1 MSEFMLYAAA
11 YWIMCV
17 LLFGLV
23 QKPLFLLLNRNAAG
37 NGLRMADV
45 AASYRH
51 GFRTDAIIASYLTAL
66 PMIIGGVMAMMP
78 GVSPR
83 IPLTVYNA
91 LIALPVALIFL
102 SDAVLYGFWFA
113 KIDVSVLAYLRNPK
127 AAFASVSARYV
138 VTAAVVALLLALL
151 IFACTQTVTEVYVAH
166 RMAYSLRWWGYP
178 LILLIIAIGA
188 GVLFA
193 VIRGL
198 GIRPN
203 TPSVAYFSP
212 LPFLNH
218 LALNPV
224 YSFIYSL
231 GTRDEF
237 SGRFRSMTDEECAA
251 ELADAF
257 PTSGASTRRLLRTKR
272 PNILLVVW
280 ESLGAEMTGCV
291 GNRPDITPN
300 LDAMAREGVLFSR
313 VSAGSF
319 RTDRGVACLFS
330 GLPGQPTTSIVR
342 YTRKLP
348 ALPALP
354 RRLTEIGYDTTAIYG
369 GDISFMHIN
378 DYYLA
383 CGYSQLLSQS
393 NFPPGLDKNKWG
405 VHDGP
410 AMQFCADRIE
420 EMAQSGRPWMTTLLT
435 LSSHE
440 PFEVPYHRLSDRI
453 ANSFAYTD
461 ASLGALKE
469 RLRKMPGW
477 DDLLVIVVADHGL
490 NLTNNPDSRRDYCH
504 IPIVMWGGA
513 VEGPQVIDT
522 PMSQTDLAATILGQM
537 GLDHSDF
544 PFSRDV
550 TADTY
555 TRPFGFHTYNNGFLV
570 DTPEGYTDYDN
581 VAEAAVSGAHPGRE
595 RLGKAILQR
604 LYAYLSKL

>member
-1 MSEFMLYAAA
+1 MIEFVLYAVA
-11 YWIMCV
+11 YWIMCALIFSV
-17 LLFGLV
+17 V
-23 QKPLFLLLNRNAAG
+23 QKPLFLLLNRRAAG
-37 NGLRMADV
+37 RGLRVAEV

-66 PMIIGGVMAMMP
+66 PMLIGGISAMIP

-91 LIALPVALIFL
+91 VIALPVALIAL

-113 KIDVSVLAYLRNPK
+113 KLDASVLAYLRNLK
-127 AAFASVSARYV
+127 AAFASVSGLYV
-138 VTAAVVALLLALL
+138 ITAAAAAMLLAAVV
-151 IFACTQTVTEVYVAH
+151 FAGLQAVTGLYVGYST
-166 RMAYSLRWWGYP
+166 AYTLRWWSYP
-178 LILLIIAIGA
+178 LIILAIILGA
-188 GVLFA
+188 GVLFMI
-193 VIRGL
+193 IRGL

-218 LALNPV
+218 LALNPI
-224 YSFIYSL
+224 YNFIYSL
-231 GTRDEF
+231 STRDEF
-237 SGRFRSMTDEECAA
+237 TGSFRSMTDEECDTV
-251 ELADAF
+251 LSDAF
-257 PTSGASTRRLLRTKR
+257 PTGGTPVRRLLRTKR
-272 PNILLVVW
+272 PNILLIVW
-280 ESLGAEMTGCV
+280 ESLGAELTGCV
-291 GNRPDITPN
+291 GSRPDITPN

-319 RTDRGVACLFS
+319 RTDRGIVCLLS

-354 RRLTEIGYDTTAIYG
+354 RRLAEIGYDTMAIHG
-369 GDISFMHIN
+369 GDMSFMHQN

-383 CGYSQLLSQS
+383 CGCQRLMSQS
-393 NFPPGLDKNKWG
+393 DFPSGLDKNKWG

-410 AMQFCADRIE
+410 VMDVCGDLIE
-420 EMAQSGRPWMTTLLT
+420 EAQRSGSPWMKILLT

-440 PFEVPYHRLSDRI
+440 PFEVPYNRLPHRID
-453 ANSFAYTD
+453 NSFAYTD
-461 ASLGALKE
+461 ASLGRLKE
-469 RLRKMPGW
+469 RLRMMPGW

-504 IPIVMWGGA
+504 IPIVLWGGA
-513 VEGPQVIDT
+513 VERPQVIDT
-522 PMSQTDLAATILGQM
+522 PMSQTDLAATLLGQM
-537 GLDHSDF
+537 GIDHSDF

-570 DTPEGYTDYDN
+570 DTPEGHTDYDN
-581 VAEAAVSGAHPGRE
+581 VAAAAVSGADASRE